1 MRRRSIFSSVLASLA
16 ALCMLPVMNASAAT
30 EADVINAVENAGWPD
45 WMVQTV
51 ANSIAGGGFTS
62 EQYDEMIG
70 QVTEYDASIEK
81 QIAEMWGIEIP
92 EKETPTESTSGS
104 TQGGAVSSGNSGA
117 SNGSG
122 SGFADM
128 TLEEKEEYISSM
140 TEAEKQ
146 EFLAN
151 LSAEERNSIIKQM
164 SISDKAELVAGFA
177 GILESLGIS
186 VNIDLLTAEN
196 ISISTFD
203 KDGKLLGTSSMNMKV
218 DPTGKPY
225 TVPVVIGG
233 SMLLTSAAGMAFLL
247 RKKQWHE
254 KETL

>member
-1 MRRRSIFSSVLASLA
+1 MRRRPIFSLVLASLA
-16 ALCMLPVMNASAAT
+16 ALCMIPSMNASAAT
-30 EADVINAVENAGWPD
+30 ESDVINAVENAGWPD

-62 EQYDEMIG
+62 EQYDQMIS
-70 QVTEYDASIEK
+70 QVTEYNASIEK

-117 SNGSG
+117 STGGS
-122 SGFADM
+122 SFADM
-128 TLEEKEEYISSM
+128 TLEEKEEYINSM

-146 EFLAN
+146 EFLAG

-164 SISDKAELVAGFA
+164 SISDKAQLVAGFA
-177 GILESLGIS
+177 GILEDLGIS
-186 VNIDLLTAEN
+186 VNIDQLTADN

-225 TVPVVIGG
+225 TVPVAIGS
-233 SMLLTSAAGMAFLL
+233 SMLLIPAAGMAFLL
-247 RKKQWHE
+247 RKKDTALK